1 LPVDL
6 VLLNSK
12 VYVKGEIVE
21 AGIAIDEDKI
31 FRIAKEANLPA
42 AARKLDLKGCLIL
55 PGLID
60 CHVHLRDQQ
69 LAYKEDFFTGTSA
82 AAAGGVTLVLD
93 MPNNMPVT
101 MGVQSLRE
109 RMKLAEEQA
118 VVNVGFFSAFPEKLN
133 EIPAIVKE
141 GSVAFKVFL
150 SHKIGGVDIDDD
162 IALLQA
168 FKMAEKNG
176 VPVAV
181 HAEDR
186 GMLEN
191 TLKEMRQNGC
201 DDVGAYVEVHS
212 SDAGVKAIERVI
224 RLIEKSFSHVYFCHV
239 SSAAE
244 LTAIVE
250 AKERGLPVTCEVT
263 PHNLL
268 LTFTYLKRYGNLA
281 LTNPPL
287 RTEKDVEALWDAFKR
302 SLIDIVA
309 SDHAP
314 HAIEEKKVASV
325 WDAKSGIPGL
335 ETMLPLMLTQVNKGK
350 IKIADVVRAC
360 SEKPSKI
367 FYLKGR
373 GSIAEGN
380 WADLTVVDLGQE
392 YRIDSSRFYSKAKY
406 SPFDGYKVKGK
417 AIKTFVNGQLVF
429 DEGSIV
435 AKAGTGQVIR

>member
-6 VLLNSK
+6 ALLNSK

-21 AGIAIDEDKI
+21 AGIAIDEGKI

-42 AARKLDLKGCLIL
+42 AAKKLNIRGCLIL

-60 CHVHLRDQQ
+60 CHVHLRNQQ

-93 MPNNMPVT
+93 MPNNKPIT
-101 MGVQSLRE
+101 MDVQSLRE
-109 RMKLAEEQA
+109 RMKLAEKQT
-118 VVNVGFFSAFPEKLN
+118 VVNVGFFSAFPENLN
-133 EIPAIVKE
+133 EIPAIVEE
-141 GSVAFKVFL
+141 GAVAFKVFL
-150 SHKIGGVDIDDD
+150 SHKVGGVDIDDD

-168 FKMAEKNG
+168 FKMTEKKG

-191 TLKEMRQNGC
+191 TSKEMRQDGC
-201 DDVGAYVEVHS
+201 DDVSAYVKVHS
-212 SDAGVKAIERVI
+212 PEAGVKAVRRVI
-224 RLIEKSFSHVYFCHV
+224 RLVEKSFSHVHFCHV

-244 LTAIVE
+244 LTAIVR
-250 AKERGLPVTCEVT
+250 AKERELPVTCEVT

-268 LTFTYLKRYGNLA
+268 LTFNHSKRYSNLA

-287 RTEKDVEALWDAFKR
+287 RTEKDVEALWSAFKQG
-302 SLIDIVA
+302 LIDILV

-335 ETMLPLMLTQVNKGK
+335 ETMLPLMLTQMNKGQ
-350 IKIADVVRAC
+350 IKIADIVKAC
-360 SEKPSKI
+360 SEKSSLI
-367 FYLKGR
+367 FHLKDR
-373 GSIAEGN
+373 GSIVEGN
-380 WADLTVVDLGQE
+380 WADLVVVDLNQE
-392 YRIDSSRFYSKAKY
+392 YEIDSSKFYSKAKY

-417 AIKTFVNGQLVF
+417 PIKTFVNGQIVF
-429 DEGSIV
+429 DEDSV
-435 AKAGTGQVIR
+435 VTKAGTGQVIR

>member
-1 LPVDL
+1 MPVDL

-212 SDAGVKAIERVI
+212 SDAGVKAIKRVI
-224 RLIEKSFSHVYFCHV
+224 RLIEKSFSHVHFCHV

-244 LTAIVE
+244 LTVIVE
-250 AKERGLPVTCEVT
+250 AKERRLPVTCEVT

-287 RTEKDVEALWDAFKR
+287 RTEKDVEALWGAFER
-302 SLIDIVA
+302 GLIDIVA

-314 HAIEEKKVASV
+314 HAIEEKKIESV
-325 WDAKSGIPGL
+325 WDAKSGIPEL

-350 IKIADVVRAC
+350 IKIADLVRAC

-367 FYLKGR
+367 FHLKDR

-380 WADLTVVDLGQE
+380 WADLTVVDLSQE